1 MAADR
6 HQRADRSPGRRA
18 AGPPGHG
25 AAGPRGHR
33 RRRAAGELG
42 GEPAVTGVR
51 IARGATG
58 PDRSR
63 GRRAR
68 GPRSRSSP
76 ASCTAGA
83 APRARRRCPKHHHV
97 RLPAQPGPRSPRGL
111 PPGPDRCGPP
121 RSDRPRPV
129 MAKATERVLCGEEGM
144 RASRR
149 SRGTRLTPD
158 TGHASYAGHGPYAP
172 PRRPRALRAPHRPR
186 GMRGLTPVTGDDRR
200 EGDHAAPRGCRQDR
214 VHLGAAQG
222 HPLQFAPPPPQWGAE
237 GSGRPQKSG
246 PGTAVP
252 VPEGGMRVMC
262 RAASPAPGRAF
273 PRCR

>member
-1 MAADR
+1 MVWQQTATSV
-6 HQRADRSPGRRA
+6 QIVRRA

-129 MAKATERVLCGEEGM
+129 PPGHGEGD
-144 RASRR
+144 RARPVRR
-149 SRGTRLTPD
+149 R
-158 TGHASYAGHGPYAP
+158 GHA
-172 PRRPRALRAPHRPR
+172 R
-186 GMRGLTPVTGDDRR
+186 LTPVTGHAPYARHGARVLRR
-200 EGDHAAPRGCRQDR
+200 PRAIRAPTSATGSARSTPATGHARPHA
-214 VHLGAAQG
+214 G
-222 HPLQFAPPPPQWGAE
+222 HG
-237 GSGRPQKSG
+237 
-246 PGTAVP
+246 
-252 VPEGGMRVMC
+252 
-262 RAASPAPGRAF
+262 
-273 PRCR
+273 